1 MYRVLQLIVLAGVGL
16 GIALT
21 GGCPT
26 NPDTEQKIREAT
38 KVPGLEEAVI
48 AKDRA
53 IETAIEMSWSIDV
66 ELAQEQLAVEE
77 VRAGKV
83 RITGIVSRQELK
95 ERAERIARERDGVV
109 DVVSTITVDE
119 SLKENRISL
128 DEM

>member
-1 MYRVLQLIVLAGVGL
+1 MRRVLQLIVIAGVGL
-16 GIALT
+16 GIVFA

-26 NPDTEQKIREAT
+26 SPDTEQKIREAT

-53 IETAIEMSWSIDV
+53 IETAIKMSWSIDV
-66 ELAQEQLAVEE
+66 ELAQEQLAVED

-83 RITGIVSRQELK
+83 RVTGVVSREELK
-95 ERAERIARERDGVV
+95 ERAERIAREQDGVA

-119 SLKENRISL
+119 SLKDNRINL